1 MATFGR
7 KLSSI
12 TLFVHA
18 RYGARKVLCTGL
30 MECGGVLVQNSKVQV
45 TPTRGQKIEHAAL
58 SRTLNLARCTQRK
71 APSSSHQPVWH
82 SIWRYPT
89 KRLRCQSNPGGWSC
103 VVSGRSY
110 VIAGSFVVSGCCASV
125 LILVLDAGYDMHT
138 YGAFSHKMRLAAK
151 CAPLLL
157 YFSKISE
164 YLTVADI
171 RILMVGRA
179 CTRRSVS

>member
-1 MATFGR
+1 MHGSGGMRRRVWFKIQ
-7 KLSSI
+7 KLRSPPREAKKSN
-12 TLFVHA
+12 TQPLF
-18 RYGARKVLCTGL
+18 C
-30 MECGGVLVQNSKVQV
+30 
-45 TPTRGQKIEHAAL
+45 
-58 SRTLNLARCTQRK
+58 TLNLARCTQRK

-110 VIAGSFVVSGCCASV
+110 VITGSFVVSGCCASV

-164 YLTVADI
+164 YLTVAEI
-171 RILMVGRA
+171 RILRVGR
-179 CTRRSVS
+179 VF